1 MNSTWEEISKSVH
14 GFIENLMSYE
24 SLIPYR
30 DAESKFSHISVSKL
44 INGTGGTLQY
54 IVHREVRRSSSKV
67 GGGGHLPPV
76 RLPGSFYIAAC
87 HKHLTLQMHL
97 FGMNIIFFRKWKGWW
112 LCISPWAIS
121 DWNACLWKMEIWF
134 VQKKFMSFS
143 SSWGKNTV
151 NACFHR

>member
-30 DAESKFSHISVSKL
+30 DAESKFSHISVSNWSTAPAAPYSRLSTGKSVEAAQKW
-44 INGTGGTLQY
+44 GGGTCPQCL
-54 IVHREVRRSSSKV
+54 S
-67 GGGGHLPPV
+67 PV
-76 RLPGSFYIAAC
+76 LFYIAAC